1 MLADEE
7 SEPDPDK
14 RIYRATTFSE
24 EKDEDKE
31 MIRENMKIYNSY
43 FYGGLEVLHEQ
54 FVDRCIIDDDY
65 LKEIFDF
72 VRRFDEEQDGNTL
85 KESIEKYLNK

>member
-31 MIRENMKIYNSY
+31 MIKENMKIYNAY
-43 FYGGLEVLHEQ
+43 FYGGLEILHEM
-54 FVDRCIIDDDY
+54 FVEQCITDDDY
-65 LKEIFDF
+65 LKQIFDF
-72 VRRFDEEQDGNTL
+72 VRHFAEEQDELGL
-85 KESIEKYLNK
+85 KAGIDKFIN